1 MACHPPTTAGQEH
14 RHQHPG
20 QEAGQENL
28 GSRLEPLSVAV
39 PRSRPAMPTW
49 LLQEAGRAEATQRP
63 LCPHGLAQC
72 WAPDSAP
79 PRGPFCRGGSLL
91 KGLGGP
97 GGQWG
102 PWRPQRLGRRGK
114 RHSELPATARVVVW
128 GGHGTPAQAAALR
141 PRPAHWPQA
150 RRGGLRSP
158 STRSALTPAGLPAVP
173 SPDGLFKDARPARR
187 MHQEHLCSGRIWGW
201 AGGTRKAAISNHQGG
216 RSCFESALAP
226 SVARVSACREAH
238 RKPSGSRE
246 WIRQHPGAK
255 KGKGLRAASRS
266 DRNLFSRQPRGQKF
280 KQGVAGPASLR
291 RLLPTPSRSPLPAPG
306 IQPLDLGTPHL
317 G

>member
-1 MACHPPTTAGQEH
+1 MAIAGGREGRGH
-14 RHQHPG
+14 SK
-20 QEAGQENL
+20 A
-28 GSRLEPLSVAV
+28 PLS
-39 PRSRPAMPTW
+39 PRAGTVLGPRFCPAPRPV
-49 LLQEAGRAEATQRP
+49 L
-63 LCPHGLAQC
+63 
-72 WAPDSAP
+72 
-79 PRGPFCRGGSLL
+79 PRWSLL

-97 GGQWG
+97 GGRWG

-114 RHSELPATARVVVW
+114 HHSKLPATARVVVW

-187 MHQEHLCSGRIWGW
+187 MHQEHLRSGCIWGW

-226 SVARVSACREAH
+226 SVARASACREAH

-291 RLLPTPSRSPLPAPG
+291 RLLPTPSRSPLPAQG